1 MLDLKVFGS
10 QLWLARA
17 TVGWRLDPIT
27 SHLYSVF
34 TTASSVTGWLL
45 KH

>member
-1 MLDLKVFGS
+1 MFDLTVLGS
-10 QLWLARA
+10 QLWLASA